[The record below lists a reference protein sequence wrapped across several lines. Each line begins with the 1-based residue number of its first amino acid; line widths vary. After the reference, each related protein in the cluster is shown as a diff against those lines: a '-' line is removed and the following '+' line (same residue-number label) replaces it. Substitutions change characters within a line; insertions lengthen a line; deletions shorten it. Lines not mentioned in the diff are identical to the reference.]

1 MEKQKEIVRGL
12 LWLVLLLGVFSF
24 IWGLASG
31 SQMPYLLYFLS
42 IGASAAAIKINKDKH
57 SATNTA
63 GVSQE
68 PVLQNKP
75 AVKAPILP
83 EPISNTDNLELLLS
97 ATHEIIFEM
106 DENDLCKKV
115 WKEADRFLE
124 FPDVYYQEKS
134 VYELFDKPYNI
145 QLTGLFQEVKTDGL
159 ARELEFTILQNNEYK
174 TYLAKLKRIQ
184 NQARVRVSIVLED
197 ISKRKQIELQ
207 QQQQSSFLNNLIAH
221 LPIGVFVKNVK
232 DDLRYTLWNKEL
244 ENLFLL
250 TEQEVLGR
258 RDEDVFKDAGEIES
272 YIATDQLVL
281 RDKEPLMIQKL
292 SIQAGERQI
301 FARTFKIPI
310 LNSNGEI
317 DSILGILENIT
328 DVVNSQQELEA
339 AEKRWNYALSGSR
352 DAVWDVNLVTDES
365 FFSSIFNEMLGY
377 EAAEK
382 IADKWEFL
390 VHPEDLVRAWN
401 LFVDHLEGKSAFY
414 ECEYRLRNKKG
425 EYIWVLDRGK
435 VAEFDAEGNPTRVI
449 GTYSN
454 IDYRKK
460 LESEYIIAL
469 QKAED
474 ASKAK
479 SLFLST
485 MSHEIRTPMNGVIG
499 IINILINENAH
510 AEQKDNLE
518 ALKYSA
524 NNLMYLLNDILDFNK
539 IDAGKIDIEERS
551 FDLYYILQNTLKS
564 FVNVA
569 KEKRLEL
576 NLSASNNF
584 PKAII
589 GDPLRLNQIFNNLI
603 SNAVKFTHSGGV
615 KVEAITEN
623 LSADEIQIRFSIIDT
638 GIGID
643 EAFLPQLFDQFTQAS
658 NDTTRKFGG
667 SGLGLAIC
675 KSLVKLLGSELH
687 VKSKKDEGSEFWF
700 SLNFKI
706 DKSKEEN
713 KRVQNLDTELGFPG
727 MNLLLVED
735 NQMNIM
741 VAKNFLNKWEVQTDL
756 AVNGKE
762 ALVAVQ
768 KKRYDIILMDLQMPE
783 MDGFEATKHLRQ
795 AGFQTPVFALTA
807 NVNSETKSQV
817 IECGMNEYISK
828 PFNPVELFQ
837 LLKQYYKPKK
847 RSNSNTDANG
857 KLF

>member
-12 LWLVLLLGVFSF
+12 LWLVLLLGLISFFYGLFSGNQ
-24 IWGLASG
+24 I
-31 SQMPYLLYFLS
+31 PYLLCLLI
-42 IGASAAAIKINKDKH
+42 IGASAAAIKLNKNIGNNPAP
-57 SATNTA
+57 SAAIPIPAT
-63 GVSQE
+63 
-68 PVLQNKP
+68 KP
-75 AVKAPILP
+75 AVKAAILP
-83 EPISNTDNLELLLS
+83 EPISNSENIELLLS
-97 ATHEIIFEM
+97 STHEVIFEM

-115 WKEADRFLE
+115 WKESGRNLE
-124 FPDVYYQEKS
+124 FSDTYYTGKS
-134 VYELFDKPYNI
+134 VYDLFDKPYQIN
-145 QLTGLFQEVKTDGL
+145 LTALFQEVKTDGI
-159 ARELEFTILQNNEYK
+159 ARELEFTFLQNNEYK
-174 TYLAKLKRIQ
+174 TNVAKLKRIQ
-184 NQARVRVSIVLED
+184 NQVTTRVSIVLED
-197 ISKRKQIELQ
+197 ISRRKQIEQQ

-250 TEQEVLGR
+250 SEEEVLGR
-258 RDEDVFKDAGEIES
+258 KDEDVFKEAGEIES
-272 YIATDQLVL
+272 YLATDQIIL
-281 RDKEPLMIQKL
+281 RDKEPIMIQKL
-292 SIQAGERQI
+292 SIQAGDKQI

-310 LNSNGEI
+310 LNSKGEV

-328 DVVNSQQELEA
+328 DVVNSQQELEN

-365 FFSSIFNEMLGY
+365 FFSPMFNEMLGF
-377 EAAEK
+377 EPNET
-382 IADKWEFL
+382 IEDKWEFL

-401 LFVDHLEGKSAFY
+401 LFVDHLEGKTAFY
-414 ECEYRLRNKKG
+414 ECEYRLRNKQG
-425 EYIWVLDRGK
+425 NYFWVLDRGK
-435 VAEFDAEGNPTRVI
+435 VAEFDEAGNPIRVI
-449 GTYSN
+449 GTYSD

-469 QKAED
+469 QKAEE

-510 AEQKDNLE
+510 DEQHDNLE

-524 NNLMYLLNDILDFNK
+524 NNLLYLLNDILDFNK

-551 FDLYYILQNTLKS
+551 FDLYYTLQNTLKS

-569 KEKRLEL
+569 KEKKLDL
-576 NLSASNNF
+576 KLSASNNF

-603 SNAVKFTHSGGV
+603 SNAIKFTPTGSV
-615 KVEAITEN
+615 KVEAITEK
-623 LSADEIQIRFSIIDT
+623 LTEDDIQIRFSFIDT

-643 EAFLPQLFDQFTQAS
+643 DAFLPQLFDQFTQAS

-675 KSLVKLLGSELH
+675 KSLVDLLGSDLQ
-687 VKSKKDEGSEFWF
+687 VKSKKNEGSEFWF
-700 SLNFKI
+700 SLTFKI
-706 DKSKEEN
+706 DKSKESNN
-713 KRVQNLDTELGFPG
+713 KKQIQDPETGFPD
-727 MNLLLVED
+727 MHLLLVED
-735 NQMNIM
+735 NPMNVM
-741 VAKNFLNKWEVQTDL
+741 VAKKFLNKWEIHTDH
-756 AVNGKE
+756 AGNGKE

-783 MDGFEATKHLRQ
+783 MDGFEACKHMRQ
-795 AGFQTPVFALTA
+795 AGIQTPIFALTA
-807 NVNSETKSQV
+807 NVNSDAKAQV

-828 PFNPVELFQ
+828 PFNPEELFQ
-837 LLKQYYKPKK
+837 KLEQYYKPKK
-847 RSNSNTDANG
+847 KNNAGSDANG

>member
-12 LWLVLLLGVFSF
+12 LWLILLLGVISF
-24 IWGLASG
+24 IWGLLSG
-31 SQMPYLLYFLS
+31 SQMPYLLCFLS
-42 IGASAAAIKINKDKH
+42 IGASAAAIKLNKNSGTPNNT
-57 SATNTA
+57 SATA
-63 GVSQE
+63 LE
-68 PVLQNKP
+68 PILQVRP

-83 EPISNTDNLELLLS
+83 EPISNTENLELILS
-97 ATHEIIFEM
+97 STHEIIFEM
-106 DENDLCKKV
+106 DENDHCKKI

-124 FPDVYYQEKS
+124 FPETYYQGKS

-145 QLTGLFQEVKTDGL
+145 QLTALFQEVKKDGIT
-159 ARELEFTILQNNEYK
+159 RELEFSFLQNNENK
-174 TYLAKLKRIQ
+174 THVAKLRRIQ
-184 NQARVRVSIVLED
+184 NQAAARVSIVIED
-197 ISKRKQIELQ
+197 VSKRKQIELQ

-244 ENLFLL
+244 ENLFFL
-250 TEQEVLGR
+250 TEEAVLGKK
-258 RDEDVFKDAGEIES
+258 DEDVFKEAGEIES
-272 YIATDQLVL
+272 YLATDQLVL
-281 RDKEPLMIQKL
+281 KEKEPIMIQKL
-292 SIQAGERQI
+292 SIQAGNKQI

-310 LNSNGEI
+310 FDSNGEV

-328 DVVNSQQELEA
+328 DVVNSQQELEN

-352 DAVWDVNLVTDES
+352 DAVWDVNLITDET
-365 FFSSIFNEMLGY
+365 FFSPMFNEMLGY
-377 EAAEK
+377 EAHEK
-382 IADKWEFL
+382 IAEKWEFL
-390 VHPEDLVRAWN
+390 VHPEDLVRSWN
-401 LFVDHLEGKSAFY
+401 LFVDHLEGKTSFY
-414 ECEYRLRNKKG
+414 ECEYRLRGKNG
-425 EYIWVLDRGK
+425 DYFWVLDRGK
-435 VAEFDAEGNPTRVI
+435 VAEFDAEGNPSRVI

-460 LESEYIIAL
+460 LESEYIIAI
-469 QKAED
+469 QKAEE

-564 FVNVA
+564 FVNTA

-584 PKAII
+584 PKAVI

-713 KRVQNLDTELGFPG
+713 KREQILPAEIGFPG
-727 MNLLLVED
+727 MQLLLVED
-735 NQMNIM
+735 NQMNVM
-741 VAKNFLNKWEVQTDL
+741 VAKNFLNKWDIQTDL
-756 AVNGKE
+756 ATNGKE

-783 MDGFEATKHLRQ
+783 MDGFEATKHLRL
-795 AGFQTPVFALTA
+795 AGFQTPIFALTA
-807 NVNSETKSQV
+807 NVNSETKAQV
-817 IECGMNEYISK
+817 IACGMNEYISK
-828 PFNPVELFQ
+828 PFNPEELFQ
-837 LLKQYYKPKK
+837 KIEKYYKPKK
-847 RSNSNTDANG
+847 KGNATADTNG